1 MEEILDLP
9 SEGSNNLHLN
19 YAGFWIRFAAYLIDL
34 ILVIVVVII
43 LMFAFDMFET
53 SEGIVN
59 LMYFSIMLV
68 YYSVMESSSTQ
79 GTLGKMALKLKVGD
93 KDGNRLTYMNALGR
107 YFAKIPSGMIL
118 GIGYLMAAWDEKKRA
133 LHDKIAD
140 TYVYQS

>member
-9 SEGSNNLHLN
+9 SEGSNNRQLN

-34 ILVIVVVII
+34 ILVIIVMII
-43 LMFAFDMFET
+43 LLFAFDMLET
-53 SEGIVN
+53 SEGIAN
-59 LMYFSIMLV
+59 LMSFSIMLV

-79 GTLGKMALKLKVGD
+79 GTIGKMALKLKVGD

-107 YFAKIPSGMIL
+107 YFAKIPSSMIL
-118 GIGYLMAAWDEKKRA
+118 GIGYLMAGWDEKKRA